1 MVAAT
6 RKSPSPAPPAHPVA
20 ASLVVGE
27 VSAATAWVAAP
38 LAAAEASVVD
48 SAAGAEG
55 LVVVIAADFSQAAT
69 DSKSVADADREA
81 GSATRAAEDGSAA
94 TACPPEVRT
103 DSRAKHHPMRQ
114 LDLADGEE
122 VGLTAAATARS
133 VVDTEDTR
141 VVEAVGTET
150 VVVEIAAVGT
160 AAIAVGETVV
170 VMVVTAAAIARSV
183 VGMMAV
189 VEVGLTEKAR
199 REIGTL
205 IEVGAMTIA
214 VEDLVA
220 RPEMTD
226 TAAATTTENARTMMV
241 GMAAAEIVIGGGI
254 SCW

>member
-1 MVAAT
+1 MVEAT
-6 RKSPSPAPPAHPVA
+6 LKSPSPAPPAHPA
-20 ASLVVGE
+20 AI
-27 VSAATAWVAAP
+27 AWVVVAVP
-38 LAAAEASVVD
+38 LAAVEVSVVD
-48 SAAGAEG
+48 SAAGAE
-55 LVVVIAADFSQAAT
+55 VMVAIAADFNQAAT
-69 DSKSVADADREA
+69 DLKSVADADREA
-81 GSATRAAEDGSAA
+81 VSATRAAEDGSAA

-133 VVDTEDTR
+133 AADTEDTR
-141 VVEAVGTET
+141 VVEVVEVVGTGT
-150 VVVEIAAVGT
+150 VVAEIAAVGT

-189 VEVGLTEKAR
+189 AEVGLTEKAR

-220 RPEMTD
+220 RPETTD
-226 TAAATTTENARTMMV
+226 TEAVTTTGNARMMTV